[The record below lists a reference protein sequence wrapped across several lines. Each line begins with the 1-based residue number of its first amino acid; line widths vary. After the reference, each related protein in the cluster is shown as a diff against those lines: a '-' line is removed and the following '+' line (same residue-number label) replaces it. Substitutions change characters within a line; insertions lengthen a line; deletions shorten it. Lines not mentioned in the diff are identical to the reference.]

1 MFEALRGLQN
11 VPILKHIMIEKS
23 FNFGMCAEMHG
34 NVRRMCREGGMS
46 ITDLPARYFN
56 HFLWDHLC

>member
-11 VPILKHIMIEKS
+11 VPILKYIMIEKS

-34 NVRRMCREGGMS
+34 NVRRMCGGGGGE
-46 ITDLPARYFN
+46 
-56 HFLWDHLC
+56 